1 MSFTDTGCRY
11 SPRHLIISSNFQTS
25 SSTRPRSPL
34 LLLLSLLHDDAG
46 GWWHVSSFHRTF
58 LKKKKKKVSIENE
71 SHVENDWQTNNKNF
85 RTVSST
91 VRRTVRQF
99 YYPTRHAF
107 VSLLVSLLLHTRD
120 CFAGSRGK
128 FSTIPPTFAL
138 TRPTCSTCF
147 QSDTRAS
154 FFHSRPFQTRKIR
167 CTLFRRFRLVY
178 GYYRTCYEGEICE

>member
-1 MSFTDTGCRY
+1 MPIFTTASHNFLEFPNFLEY
-11 SPRHLIISSNFQTS
+11 SPEISTS
-25 SSTRPRSPL
+25 SSSLAPPRRRRRMMTR
-34 LLLLSLLHDDAG
+34 
-46 GWWHVSSFHRTF
+46 F
-58 LKKKKKKVSIENE
+58 LFPSNVFKKKKKKKVSIENE